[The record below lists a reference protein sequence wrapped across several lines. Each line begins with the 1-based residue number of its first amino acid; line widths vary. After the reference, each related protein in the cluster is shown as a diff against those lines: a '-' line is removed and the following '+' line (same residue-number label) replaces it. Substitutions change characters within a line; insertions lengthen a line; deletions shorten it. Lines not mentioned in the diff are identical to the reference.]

1 MEKSKI
7 LKAAFAFIASTMLV
21 GAMAIFS
28 PDTVAHATHNLWRC
42 SRCGSQIQTNSS
54 YKPAP
59 GTCAYSSNGHD
70 WHFVP

>member
-1 MEKSKI
+1 MAKSKVV
-7 LKAAFAFIASTMLV
+7 KAAAILVTSTMIAGVMTL
-21 GAMAIFS
+21 FS
-28 PDTVAHATHNLWRC
+28 LDMVAHATHNLWRC
-42 SRCGSQIQTNSS
+42 SRCGSQIQTSSS

>member
-1 MEKSKI
+1 MAKI
-7 LKAAFAFIASTMLV
+7 MMKAATILIISALVAGTIAFL
-21 GAMAIFS
+21 S
-28 PDTVAHATHNLWRC
+28 PDSIAQATNNLWRC